1 MLIKGENEV
10 PRFERVEFR
19 SEGYRLIGNLHCPY
33 ENAPCVLL
41 CHGIASSKD
50 SEKWLTFACNLED
63 EGYAALRFNFR
74 GCGWGDEWSEGDFQD
89 TTLTSRIKDYKAAL
103 DFLMST
109 GRVDTN
115 RLGVIGSSF
124 GGCTIIAAND
134 PRPKS
139 YVALATPYRF
149 GATPVMLKS
158 FQEKGYYENPGA
170 KEPRMSRI
178 KETLYDDFEQYDMA
192 DAVKKI
198 KHPLLIIH
206 GSKDAIPLGDARRL
220 YENANEPKRLEI
232 IEGGSH
238 IFVDTG
244 HLGKVIDLSIG
255 WFKKYL

>member
-1 MLIKGENEV
+1 MLIKGKMQV

-19 SEGYRLIGNLHCPY
+19 SEGYKLIGNLHCPY

-50 SEKWLTFACNLED
+50 SEKWLTIACNLED

-74 GCGWGDEWSEGDFQD
+74 GCGWGDEWSQGDFQD

-103 DFLMST
+103 DFLVST
-109 GRVDTN
+109 GKVDTN

-134 PRPKS
+134 LRPKA
-139 YVALATPYRF
+139 YVALATPYKL
-149 GATPVMLKS
+149 GTSPVMLES
-158 FQEKGYYENPGA
+158 FREKGYYEYPGA
-170 KEPRMSRI
+170 EEPRMSRI
-178 KETLYDDFEQYDMA
+178 KETLYDDLESYDMA
-192 DAVKKI
+192 EAVKKI

-206 GSKDAIPLGDARRL
+206 GSKDTIPISDARRL

-244 HLGKVIDLSIG
+244 HLDRIIGLSIG
-255 WFKKYL
+255 WFKKHL